1 MFKLVTVFRT
11 SLGKRQTWSLN
22 NPDPNKSAVE
32 VKDLLQRLTKVKLF
46 HKDGADLFDT
56 VEICQNYR
64 DHYFL
69 ERLFGEGAMLSPF
82 FIK

>member
-11 SLGKRQTWSLN
+11 SLGKRQTWRLN

-32 VKDLLQRLTKVKLF
+32 VKDLLQRLAKVKLF

-56 VEICQNYR
+56 VESAKYVKITEITI
-64 DHYFL
+64 F
-69 ERLFGEGAMLSPF
+69 
-82 FIK
+82 

>member
-11 SLGKRQTWSLN
+11 SLGKRQTQTWSLN

-56 VEICQNYR
+56 VESAKYVKITEITI
-64 DHYFL
+64 F
-69 ERLFGEGAMLSPF
+69 
-82 FIK
+82 

>member
-32 VKDLLQRLTKVKLF
+32 VKDLLQRLAKVKLF

-56 VEICQNYR
+56 VESAKYVKITEITI
-64 DHYFL
+64 F
-69 ERLFGEGAMLSPF
+69 
-82 FIK
+82 